1 MFGITKIKRSMING
15 RINELAARLK
25 KEGIKFERYRD
36 CCVVDLN
43 YIAYWITPG
52 VMSYTITNN
61 CEQQS
66 MEYNH
71 IRSVISYMKTV
82 IDLDKDL

>member
-1 MFGITKIKRSMING
+1 MMLEDIKRMMIER
-15 RINELAARLK
+15 RIDELAVRLK

-52 VMSYTITNN
+52 VLTYTITNN
-61 CEQQS
+61 CEQS
-66 MEYNH
+66 AMKYNH
-71 IRSVISYMKTV
+71 IKSVISYMKTV
-82 IDLDKDL
+82 IDLDNDL